1 MTENYTITFYPDRT
15 VVQFVHF
22 WHLPIE
28 LPAKSEVSAMKSS
41 RNLDSSDETEVN
53 AQSANVVIGLLS
65 QAPYQVD
72 KGWISKNEDL

>member
-1 MTENYTITFYPDRT
+1 
-15 VVQFVHF
+15 
-22 WHLPIE
+22 
-28 LPAKSEVSAMKSS
+28 MKSS

>member
-28 LPAKSEVSAMKSS
+28 LAAKSEVSATKSS
-41 RNLDSSDETEVN
+41 RNLESSNETEVK
-53 AQSANVVIGLLS
+53 AQSTNVVIGLLQQS
-65 QAPYQVD
+65 SWQVD